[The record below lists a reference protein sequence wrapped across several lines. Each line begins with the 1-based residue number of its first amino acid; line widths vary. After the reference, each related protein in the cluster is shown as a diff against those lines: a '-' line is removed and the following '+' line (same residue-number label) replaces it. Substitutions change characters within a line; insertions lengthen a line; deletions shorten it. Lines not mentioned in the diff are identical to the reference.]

1 MKIQYKRKMSGTFG
15 IDELK
20 KLNTKT
26 LHAALATAQDN
37 IPYTSLEGWS

>member
-1 MKIQYKRKMSGTFG
+1 MKIPYKRRLPGTFG

-26 LHAALATAQDN
+26 LHAVLAMIGEN
-37 IPYTSLEGWS
+37 HE